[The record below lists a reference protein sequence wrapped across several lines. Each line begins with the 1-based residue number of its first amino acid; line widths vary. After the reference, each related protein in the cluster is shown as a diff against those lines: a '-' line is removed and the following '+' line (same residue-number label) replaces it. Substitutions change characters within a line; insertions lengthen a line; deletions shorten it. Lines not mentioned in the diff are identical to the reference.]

1 VPGREPTP
9 GHAWDETVRQ
19 IVVDIAALEV
29 TGAPETQ
36 LVTYS
41 LGSCIGLVIYD
52 PVVKVGGMLHY
63 MLPESSLDPA
73 KARQKPGM
81 FADTGIPMLFK
92 TAYRLGLEKRR
103 ARVVVAGGAQVLDAS
118 DTFKIGKR
126 NYAALRKIFW
136 KNHVLVDA
144 EDVGGCTSR
153 TVFLDLD
160 TGQVRV
166 RNGRQQIK
174 IL

>member
-1 VPGREPTP
+1 MSVDNTRLCLGEN
-9 GHAWDETVRQ
+9 TVKQ
-19 IVVDIAALEV
+19 IVVDIAAMAV
-29 TGAPETQ
+29 TAEPGAQ

-52 PVVKVGGMLHY
+52 PVARVGGLLHY
-63 MLPESSLDPA
+63 MLPESCIDPA
-73 KARQKPGM
+73 KAAEKPGM

-92 TAYRLGLEKRR
+92 TAYRLGLEKKR

-136 KNHVLVDA
+136 KNNVLVDA
-144 EDVGGCTSR
+144 EDVGGNTSR
-153 TVFLDLD
+153 TVFLELD
-160 TGQVRV
+160 SGKVWVRK
-166 RNGRQQIK
+166 GRQQITY
-174 IL
+174 L